1 MVSNI
6 FSEREKYMSK
16 SFMKIFR
23 GLSLRPQ
30 TDFPNDPQEGD
41 MVYKLGKLYLYVVSE
56 NIGDWKEI
64 VLN

>member
-1 MVSNI
+1 
-6 FSEREKYMSK
+6 MSK

-30 TDFPNDPQEGD
+30 TEFPTDPQEGD
-41 MVYKLGKLYLYVVSE
+41 MVYKSGKLYIYVVVATVGS
-56 NIGDWKEI
+56 WKEV

>member
-1 MVSNI
+1 
-6 FSEREKYMSK
+6 MSK